1 MKEQTNQTN
10 QQTQSTQPNENP
22 MSKYIED
29 VFKKVI
35 KEAENIQPKNKEEF
49 NPEDYVE
56 KREVAKEII
65 NTNNIDAKFYL
76 YNIIGVFAVY
86 GLTTFNQFFGLVA
99 SVIVLGL
106 NIFQLFKKRKYSL
119 YLKAKYNLD
128 VKIFGMK
135 K

>member
-1 MKEQTNQTN
+1 M
-10 QQTQSTQPNENP
+10 
-22 MSKYIED
+22 
-29 VFKKVI
+29 
-35 KEAENIQPKNKEEF
+35 
-49 NPEDYVE
+49 
-56 KREVAKEII
+56 
-65 NTNNIDAKFYL
+65 
-76 YNIIGVFAVY
+76 IGVFAVY

-135 K
+135 KW